1 MTSVLQETD
10 KEKTETEGRSHV
22 KTEAEITV
30 LLTETKNAGGHKM
43 MENSRKDS
51 PLVPAEAVRPPPH
64 PLNFRLLDLEL

>member
-1 MTSVLQETD
+1 MMRKQ
-10 KEKTETEGRSHV
+10 TETQGRRHV

-43 MENSRKDS
+43 LENSRKDS
-51 PLVPAEAVRPPPH
+51 PLVPAEGVLCSP